1 MILLQL
7 KLYYMK
13 RIFLGLLC
21 GSLFLASCN
30 EYNQVLKTTNA
41 EYKYEVAK
49 ALFVEGQYSKAAQLL
64 SELMAVL
71 KGSVYGEESLYM
83 LAMSEYCS
91 GNVESAAA
99 YFKKYYQSYPKGQFV
114 EEARYYSG
122 RSLYE
127 GVPDARLDQ
136 MNTLEAIK
144 EFQDF
149 LDLYP
154 YTRLKPQ
161 TQDMLLKLQD
171 KLVEKE
177 FRAAKLYYDLGTY
190 MGNCMYGGS
199 NYEACIVT
207 AQNALDEYPYA
218 SPERREELS
227 IMLLRAK
234 YHLARQSVLEKQEE
248 RYRATIDEYYTF
260 ENDFPES
267 KYLDEARSMLT
278 YAQKQIKE

>member
-30 EYNQVLKTTNA
+30 EYNQVLKTTNT

-207 AQNALDEYPYA
+207 AQNALNDYPFA
-218 SPERREELS
+218 RPERREDFS
-227 IMLLRAK
+227 ILLLRSRF
-234 YHLARQSVLEKQEE
+234 H
-248 RYRATIDEYYTF
+248 
-260 ENDFPES
+260 
-267 KYLDEARSMLT
+267 
-278 YAQKQIKE
+278 

>member
-13 RIFLGLLC
+13 RIFLGLLF
-21 GSLFLASCN
+21 GSLFLSSCN
-30 EYNQVLKTTNA
+30 EYNQVLKTTNT

-49 ALFVEGQYSKAAQLL
+49 ALFVEGQYSKAAQIL

-99 YFKKYYQSYPKGQFV
+99 YFKKYYQSYPKGQYV

-122 RSLYE
+122 RSLFE

-207 AQNALDEYPYA
+207 AQNALNEYPYA
-218 SPERREELS
+218 SPERREELG

-267 KYLDEARSMLT
+267 KYLDEARSMLA

>member
-7 KLYYMK
+7 NLYHMK
-13 RIFLGLLC
+13 RIFLGVLC
-21 GSLFLASCN
+21 GTLLLTSCN
-30 EYNQVLKTTNA
+30 EYNQVLKTTNS
-41 EYKYEVAK
+41 EYKYEAAK
-49 ALFVEGQYSKAAQLL
+49 AFFVEGQYSKAAQLL
-64 SELMAVL
+64 TDLMAVL

-91 GNVESAAA
+91 GNVETAAA
-99 YFKKYYQSYPKGQFV
+99 YFKKYYQSYPKGQYV
-114 EEARYYSG
+114 EEARFYSG
-122 RSLYE
+122 KALFE

-136 MNTLEAIK
+136 TNTLEAIK

-161 TQDMLLKLQD
+161 TQDMILRLQD

-177 FRAAKLYYDLGTY
+177 FLAAKLYYDLGTY
-190 MGNCMYGGS
+190 MVNCAYGGS
-199 NYEACIVT
+199 NYEACITT
-207 AQNALDEYPYA
+207 AQNALNEYPYA
-218 SPERREELS
+218 SADRREELS
-227 IMLLRAK
+227 ILVLRAR

-248 RYRATIDEYYTF
+248 RCRAAIDEYYAF

-267 KYLDEARSMLT
+267 KYLSEARSILD
-278 YAQKQIKE
+278 YAQKKVKE

>member
-30 EYNQVLKTTNA
+30 EYNQVLKTTNT

-278 YAQKQIKE
+278 YARKQIKE

>member
-30 EYNQVLKTTNA
+30 EYNQVLKTTNT

-114 EEARYYSG
+114 EEARSYSG

-218 SPERREELS
+218 SPKRREELS

>member
-7 KLYYMK
+7 NLYNMK
-13 RIFLGLLC
+13 RIFLGVLC
-21 GSLFLASCN
+21 GTLLLTSCN
-30 EYNQVLKTTNA
+30 EYNQVLKTTNS
-41 EYKYEVAK
+41 EYKYEAAK
-49 ALFVEGQYSKAAQLL
+49 AFFVEGQYSKAAQILTD
-64 SELMAVL
+64 LMAIL

-91 GNVESAAA
+91 GNVETAAA
-99 YFKKYYQSYPKGQFV
+99 YFKKYYQSYPKGRYV
-114 EEARYYSG
+114 EEARFYSG
-122 RSLYE
+122 KSLFE

-136 MNTLEAIK
+136 SNTLEAIK

-161 TQDMLLKLQD
+161 SQEMILKLQD

-177 FRAAKLYYDLGTY
+177 YLAAKLYYDLGTY
-190 MGNCMYGGS
+190 MGNCTSGGS

-207 AQNALDEYPYA
+207 AQNALNEYPYA

-227 IMLLRAK
+227 IMLLRAR
-234 YHLARQSVLEKQEE
+234 YHLARQSVQERQEE
-248 RYRATIDEYYTF
+248 RYRATIDEYYVF

-267 KYLDEARSMLT
+267 KYLSEARSMLA
-278 YAQKQIKE
+278 YAQKQVKE

>member
-7 KLYYMK
+7 NLYNMK
-13 RIFLGLLC
+13 RIFLGVLC
-21 GSLFLASCN
+21 GTLLLTSCN
-30 EYNQVLKTTNA
+30 EYNQVLKTTNS
-41 EYKYEVAK
+41 EYKYEAAK
-49 ALFVEGQYSKAAQLL
+49 AFFVEGQYSKAAQILTD
-64 SELMAVL
+64 LMAIL

-91 GNVESAAA
+91 GNVETAAA
-99 YFKKYYQSYPKGQFV
+99 YFKKYYQSYPKGRYV
-114 EEARYYSG
+114 EEARFYSG
-122 RSLYE
+122 KSLFE

-136 MNTLEAIK
+136 SNTLEAIK

-161 TQDMLLKLQD
+161 SQEMILKLQD

-177 FRAAKLYYDLGTY
+177 YLAAKLYYDLGTY
-190 MGNCMYGGS
+190 MGNCTSGGS

-227 IMLLRAK
+227 IMLLRAR
-234 YHLARQSVLEKQEE
+234 YHLARQSVQERQEE
-248 RYRATIDEYYTF
+248 RYRATIDEYYAF

-267 KYLDEARSMLT
+267 KYLSEARSMLA
-278 YAQKQIKE
+278 YAQKQVKE

>member
-13 RIFLGLLC
+13 RIFLGLLF
-21 GSLFLASCN
+21 GSLFLSSCN
-30 EYNQVLKTTNA
+30 EYNQVLKTTNT

-49 ALFVEGQYSKAAQLL
+49 ALFVEGQYSKAAQIL

-99 YFKKYYQSYPKGQFV
+99 YFKKYYQSYPKGQYV

-207 AQNALDEYPYA
+207 AQNALNEYPYA
-218 SPERREELS
+218 SPERREELG

-278 YAQKQIKE
+278 FAQKQIKE

>member
-13 RIFLGLLC
+13 RIFLGLLF
-21 GSLFLASCN
+21 GSLFLSSCN
-30 EYNQVLKTTNA
+30 EYNQVLKTTNT

-49 ALFVEGQYSKAAQLL
+49 ALFVEGQYSKASQIL

-99 YFKKYYQSYPKGQFV
+99 YFKKYYQSYPKGQYV

-207 AQNALDEYPYA
+207 AQNALNEYPYA
-218 SPERREELS
+218 SPERREELG

-234 YHLARQSVLEKQEE
+234 YHLARQSVLEKQDE

>member
-30 EYNQVLKTTNA
+30 EYNQVLKTTNT